1 MEKLFE
7 TIGLNANERDVY
19 LAVLKAGK
27 ISPQRVSK
35 ETGIN
40 RTTVYSISRKLRD
53 AGFISEDVGQKVTYL
68 IAHSPESIQSIFD
81 KEEKN
86 LLEKKKAA
94 TLLAKELISL
104 PYSVNYSVPRI
115 KFIEEADLSEYLFAE
130 YKRWSENV
138 AQYDN
143 TWWGFQDDSF
153 TEKYGKWIEWTWKHS
168 PEGLKAKLFFNNVP
182 VEKEMDEKHTERN
195 TKKLPTDVQFDSS
208 FWVVGDYLLMAQTR
222 ERPHYLVEIHD
233 EVLARNQRELF
244 KGLWGSVK

>member
-7 TIGLNANERDVY
+7 TIGLNANEREVY

-27 ISPQRVSK
+27 ISPQRVAK

-53 AGFISEDVGQKVTYL
+53 MGFISEDIGQKVTYL
-68 IAHSPESIQSIFD
+68 IAHSPESLCTVFE
-81 KEEKN
+81 KEETQ
-86 LLEKKKAA
+86 LLQKKKAA
-94 TLLAKELISL
+94 TLLSKELEAL
-104 PYSVNYSVPRI
+104 PRSVNYSVPRI

-130 YKRWSENV
+130 YRRWSENV
-138 AQYDN
+138 ATHDN

-168 PEGLKAKLFFNNVP
+168 PEGLKAKLFLNNVP
-182 VEKEMDEKHTERN
+182 VEQEMGKKYMDRD
-195 TKKLPTDVQFDSS
+195 TKQLPTGVHFDSS
-208 FWVVGDYLLMAQTR
+208 FWAVGDYLLMAQTR

-233 EVLARNQRELF
+233 EVLARNQRALF
-244 KGLWGSVK
+244 KGLWDVAK